1 MSERK
6 KHTNRLLVF
15 MGLLFLLS
23 FLPWNTL
30 NAKAAVTLSRKK
42 MILTVNQKQYLRVKG
57 RPAGSTLIWRSSNTS
72 VATVAGGTVRARR
85 RGQIR
90 GIKGMVENNAYCP
103 DILIQSAAVNAAIN
117 AFNKELLA
125 NHIRTCVADDIRNG
139 KDEAIDELVVTLQKL
154 MK

>member
-85 RGQIR
+85 RGIEDGWLSVPAVSVWR
-90 GIKGMVENNAYCP
+90 RSRPWLLLLVSLVKHRS
-103 DILIQSAAVNAAIN
+103 ILR
-117 AFNKELLA
+117 ELLFWLTE
-125 NHIRTCVADDIRNG
+125 R
-139 KDEAIDELVVTLQKL
+139 EACS
-154 MK
+154 

>member
-15 MGLLFLLS
+15 MSLLFLLS

-57 RPAGSTLIWRSSNTS
+57 PAGRKHT
-72 VATVAGGTVRARR
+72 
-85 RGQIR
+85 
-90 GIKGMVENNAYCP
+90 
-103 DILIQSAAVNAAIN
+103 D
-117 AFNKELLA
+117 LA
-125 NHIRTCVADDIRNG
+125 LQQYICGDCGRRNG
-139 KDEAIDELVVTLQKL
+139 ESKKTWKCSHQRYGYEK
-154 MK
+154 

>member
-1 MSERK
+1 MEGRVFMSERK

-85 RGQIR
+85 R
-90 GIKGMVENNAYCP
+90 
-103 DILIQSAAVNAAIN
+103 
-117 AFNKELLA
+117 
-125 NHIRTCVADDIRNG
+125 
-139 KDEAIDELVVTLQKL
+139 
-154 MK
+154 